1 MELVVRGRVRGKMR
15 RLTGVLLALLTLSM
29 VACTLLGPVHLDLS
43 RALRDLSF
51 ANPDAEILF
60 RARLPRVLLGVA
72 IGGGMAACG
81 VVLQALL
88 GNPLACPQVLGV
100 SGGASLGRIFGLILF
115 PNWLLPIAG

>member
-1 MELVVRGRVRGKMR
+1 MKVLDRRKMIFVN
-15 RLTGVLLALLTLSM
+15 GVLLALLTLSM

-72 IGGGMAACG
+72 KIGRAH
-81 VVLQALL
+81 V
-88 GNPLACPQVLGV
+88 
-100 SGGASLGRIFGLILF
+100 
-115 PNWLLPIAG
+115 